1 MTPFRQETI
10 NTFRI
15 VLVSALIASVAGCT
29 TVKGWMHKAAGASD
43 NIHEPA
49 ALIKITP
56 AISVQRLWSRS
67 TGKGER
73 LLGLRDHPTIADGR
87 VYVVDSYGANLTAL
101 DLTSGRD
108 IWKTKT
114 KLRLT
119 GGPGV
124 GSGSVVVGSVNGDVV
139 AFSSDTGVERW
150 RMKLSSEIIST
161 PLVAGNIVIVRSGDG
176 HVVAMDLADGKR
188 RWAFER
194 PLPTLSLRGNPSPVL
209 GGNGLV
215 YLGYED
221 GTLVALRVQDG
232 VKAWDQ
238 AVAPPEG
245 RSELDRMADI
255 DGDVVASPDGIFAA
269 SYKGKVA
276 AFNPDNGN
284 PLWEHSL
291 VSYGGLARGG
301 DSLYASDAV
310 GTVWALDRSSGGAL
324 WKQEA
329 LGYRW
334 LSEPAVQNGYVVV
347 GDLQGYLHWM
357 KADSGAIVAR
367 EKIGGRNDAIRATPQ
382 VSADGVLVAVTS
394 KGKLV
399 AFRIK

>member
-1 MTPFRQETI
+1 MTFPRT
-10 NTFRI
+10 
-15 VLVSALIASVAGCT
+15 VLVVALIATVAGCT
-29 TVKGWMHKAAGASD
+29 TVKGWMHKASVSD

-49 ALIKITP
+49 ALAKITP

-73 LLGLRDHPTIADGR
+73 MLGLRVHPTIADGR
-87 VYVVDSYGANLTAL
+87 VYVVDSYGANLTAI

-108 IWKTKT
+108 IWKTNT

-119 GGPGV
+119 GSPGA
-124 GSGSVVVGSVNGDVV
+124 GAGTVVVGSVNGDVV
-139 AFSSDTGVERW
+139 AFSADTGAERW
-150 RMKLSSEIIST
+150 RMKLSSEILST
-161 PLVAGNIVIVRSGDG
+161 PLVAGNSVIVRSGDG

-188 RWAFER
+188 RWDFER
-194 PLPTLSLRGNPSPVL
+194 PLPSLSLRGNSSPVL

-215 YLGYED
+215 YVGFED
-221 GTLVALRVQDG
+221 GTLVALRMQDG

-238 AVAPPEG
+238 VVAQPEG

-276 AFNPDNGN
+276 AFNPDNGSQ
-284 PLWEHSL
+284 LWEHSL
-291 VSYGGLARGG
+291 VSYGGLVRGG
-301 DSLYASDAV
+301 DTLYASDAV
-310 GTVWALDRSSGGAL
+310 GTVWAIDHASGGAL
-324 WKQEA
+324 WKQDA

-334 LSEPAVQNGYVVV
+334 LSEPAVQEGYVVV

-357 KADSGAIVAR
+357 RADSGAIVAR
-367 EKIGGRNDAIRATPQ
+367 EKIGGRNDAIRGTPQ
-382 VSADGVLVAVTS
+382 VSADGVLVAETT
-394 KGKLV
+394 KGKLA
-399 AFRIK
+399 AFRINK

>member
-1 MTPFRQETI
+1 MTFP
-10 NTFRI
+10 RI
-15 VLVSALIASVAGCT
+15 VLVTALIAAVAGCT
-29 TVKGWMHKAAGASD
+29 TVKGWMHKAGGSD

-73 LLGLRDHPTIADGR
+73 MLGLRDHPTIADGR
-87 VYVVDSYGANLTAL
+87 VYVVDSYGPNLTAL

-108 IWKTKT
+108 IWKTNT

-124 GSGSVVVGSVNGDVV
+124 GSGSVVAGSVNGDVV
-139 AFSSDTGVERW
+139 AFSADTGAERW
-150 RMKLSSEIIST
+150 RTKLSSEILST
-161 PLVAGNIVIVRSGDG
+161 PLVAGNIVIVRCGDG

-194 PLPTLSLRGNPSPVL
+194 PLPTLSLRGNPSPIL

-232 VKAWDQ
+232 IKAWDQ
-238 AVAPPEG
+238 AVAQPEG

-255 DGDVVASPDGIFAA
+255 DGDVVASPDGVYAA
-269 SYKGKVA
+269 SYKGKLA
-276 AFNPDNGN
+276 AFNPDNGS

-301 DSLYASDAV
+301 DTLYASDAV
-310 GTVWALDRSSGGAL
+310 GTVWAIDHASGGAL
-324 WKQEA
+324 WKQDA

-334 LSEPAVQNGYVVV
+334 LSEPAVQDGYVVV

-357 KADSGAIVAR
+357 RADSGAIVAR
-367 EKIGGRNDAIRATPQ
+367 EKIGGHNDAIRGTPQ
-382 VSADGVLVAVTS
+382 VSADGVLVVETI
-394 KGKLV
+394 KGKL
-399 AFRIK
+399 AAYRINK

>member
-1 MTPFRQETI
+1 MTLFRQETV
-10 NTFRI
+10 NASRI
-15 VLVSALIASVAGCT
+15 ILVTALIAAITGCT
-29 TVKGWMHKAAGASD
+29 TVKGWMHKAAASD
-43 NIHEPA
+43 NVHEPA

-56 AISVQRLWSRS
+56 SINVQRLWSRAE
-67 TGKGER
+67 GKGER
-73 LLGLRDHPTIADGR
+73 MLGLRDHPAIAEGR
-87 VYVVDSYGANLTAL
+87 VYVIDSYGANLVAL
-101 DLTSGRD
+101 DLATGRD

-124 GSGSVVVGSVNGDVV
+124 GSGSVVAGSVNGDVV
-139 AFSSDTGVERW
+139 AFSAANGVERW
-150 RMKLSSEIIST
+150 RMKLSSEIIAT
-161 PLVAGNIVIVRSGDG
+161 PLVAGDTVVVRCGDG
-176 HVVAMDLADGKR
+176 HVVALDLADGKR

-194 PLPTLSLRGNPSPVL
+194 PLPTLSLRGNPSPIL

-232 VKAWDQ
+232 VKVWEQ
-238 AVAPPEG
+238 IVAQPEG

-255 DGDVVASPDGIFAA
+255 DGNIVAAPDGVFAA

-276 AFNPDNGN
+276 AFAPDSGN
-284 PLWEHSL
+284 PLWEHAL
-291 VSYGGLARGG
+291 VSYGGLARAG
-301 DSLYASDAV
+301 DTLYVSDAV

-334 LSEPAVQNGYVVV
+334 LSEPAAQGGYVVV

-367 EKIGGRNDAIRATPQ
+367 EKIGGHNDAILATPQ
-382 VSADGVLVAVTS
+382 VSADGILVAVTS
-394 KGKLV
+394 KGKI
-399 AFRIK
+399 AAYRIK

>member
-1 MTPFRQETI
+1 MTLFRQETV

-15 VLVSALIASVAGCT
+15 VLAGALIASVAGCS
-29 TVKGWMHKAAGASD
+29 TVKGWMHKAAASD
-43 NIHEPA
+43 NVHRPA
-49 ALIKITP
+49 ELAKITP
-56 AISVQRLWSRS
+56 SISVQRLWSRS

-73 LLGLRDHPTIADGR
+73 TLGLRDHPTIADGR
-87 VYVVDSYGANLTAL
+87 VYVVDSYGPNLTAI
-101 DLTSGRD
+101 DLASGRD
-108 IWKTKT
+108 IWKTRT

-124 GSGSVVVGSVNGDVV
+124 GSGSVVAGSVNGDVV
-139 AFSSDTGVERW
+139 AFSADTGAERW

-161 PLVAGNIVIVRSGDG
+161 PLIAGDIVIVRTGDG

-194 PLPTLSLRGNPSPVL
+194 PLPTLSLRGNPSPIL

-221 GTLVALRVQDG
+221 GTLVALRTQDG
-232 VKAWDQ
+232 VKVWDQ
-238 AVAPPEG
+238 VVAQPDG

-255 DGDVVASPDGIFAA
+255 DGDVVASPDGIYAA

-301 DSLYASDAV
+301 DTLYVSDAAGV
-310 GTVWALDRSSGGAL
+310 VWALDHASGGAL

-334 LSEPAVQNGYVVV
+334 LSEPAVQGAYVVV
-347 GDLQGYLHWM
+347 GDLDGYLHWM
-357 KADSGAIVAR
+357 RADSGAIVAR
-367 EKIGGRNDAIRATPQ
+367 EKAGSRNDAIRGTPQ
-382 VSADGVLVAVTS
+382 VSADGILVVETI
-394 KGKLV
+394 KGKL
-399 AFRIK
+399 AAYRISK

>member
-1 MTPFRQETI
+1 MTVFHQETT
-10 NTFRI
+10 NTSRI
-15 VLVSALIASVAGCT
+15 VLIAALIAAITGCT
-29 TVKGWMHKAAGASD
+29 TFKDWMHKAGGSD

-49 ALIKITP
+49 ALAKITP
-56 AISVQRLWSRS
+56 SINVERLWSRS
-67 TGKGER
+67 EGQGER

-87 VYVVDSYGANLTAL
+87 VYVIDSYGANLTAL

-119 GGPGV
+119 GEPGV

-139 AFSSDTGVERW
+139 AFSADTGTERW
-150 RMKLSSEIIST
+150 RAKLSSEIIST
-161 PLVAGNIVIVRSGDG
+161 PLVAGNVVIVRSGDG

-188 RWAFER
+188 RWAFEH
-194 PLPTLSLRGNPSPVL
+194 PLPTLSLRGNPSPAL

-221 GTLVALRVQDG
+221 GTLVAVRAQDG
-232 VKAWDQ
+232 VKVWEQ
-238 AVAPPEG
+238 AVAQLDG

-255 DGDVVASPDGIFAA
+255 DGDVVVSPDGVFAA

-276 AFNPDNGN
+276 AFAPDTGN

-291 VSYGGLARGG
+291 VSYGGLARSG
-301 DSLYASDAV
+301 DTLYLSDAV

-334 LSEPAVQNGYVVV
+334 LSEPAVQGGYVVV

-357 KADSGAIVAR
+357 KADGGAIVAR
-367 EKIGGRNDAIRATPQ
+367 EKIGGHNDAIRATPQ
-382 VSADGVLVAVTS
+382 VSADGILVAVTT
-394 KGKLV
+394 KGKIA
-399 AFRIK
+399 AFRVK

>member
-1 MTPFRQETI
+1 MTLP
-10 NTFRI
+10 RI
-15 VLVSALIASVAGCT
+15 VLVTALIAADAGCT
-29 TVKGWMHKAAGASD
+29 TVKGWMHKVRSSD
-43 NIHEPA
+43 NTHEPA

-73 LLGLRDHPTIADGR
+73 TLGLRQHPAIANGR
-87 VYVVDSYGANLTAL
+87 VHVADSYGANVTAL
-101 DLTSGRD
+101 DLTTGRD
-108 IWKTKT
+108 IWKTNT

-139 AFSSDTGVERW
+139 AFSADTGAERW
-150 RMKLSSEIIST
+150 RMKLSSEILST
-161 PLVAGNIVIVRSGDG
+161 PLIAGNTVIVRSGDG

-188 RWAFER
+188 LWAFER
-194 PLPTLSLRGNPSPVL
+194 PLPTLSLRGNPSPML

-232 VKAWDQ
+232 VKVWDQ
-238 AVAPPEG
+238 VVAQAEG

-255 DGDVVASPDGIFAA
+255 DGDVVVSPDGIFAA
-269 SYKGKVA
+269 SYKGKIA
-276 AFNPDNGN
+276 AFNPDNGS
-284 PLWEHSL
+284 PMWEHSL

-301 DSLYASDAV
+301 DTLYVSDAV
-310 GTVWALDRSSGGAL
+310 GTVWALDHASGGAL
-324 WKQEA
+324 WKQDG

-334 LSEPAVQNGYVVV
+334 LSEPAVQEGYVVV

-357 KADSGAIVAR
+357 RSDSGAIVAR
-367 EKIGGRNDAIRATPQ
+367 EKLGGRNDAIRGTPQ
-382 VSADGVLVAVTS
+382 VSADGILVAETT
-394 KGKLV
+394 KGRL
-399 AFRIK
+399 AAYRINK